1 VKQPAM
7 VNDCGRFLDS
17 PTAGCP
23 VSAWN
28 LLQVSSHRGA
38 TRKFRELQRRN
49 VLPQAD
55 STKMTVCRHQFG
67 GSPDIFVEGERAVS
81 VHIFNSVT
89 TISRVT
95 READCEHGRLGSR
108 LALAKLARARPPA
121 RLPKTA
127 VATEASEL
135 TFGQT

>member
-1 VKQPAM
+1 MNNPAM
-7 VNDCGRFLDS
+7 VNDRGPLLDS

-49 VLPQAD
+49 VLPLAD
-55 STKMTVCRHQFG
+55 STKMTVRRHQFG
-67 GSPDIFVEGERAVS
+67 CSPDIFVEGDRAVS
-81 VHIFNSVT
+81 VHVFNSVT

-95 READCEHGRLGSR
+95 
-108 LALAKLARARPPA
+108 P
-121 RLPKTA
+121 
-127 VATEASEL
+127 
-135 TFGQT
+135 